1 MYDYDY
7 EEVVLLGLR
16 VMKYLH
22 QYAPQELNRILD
34 YFETFDID
42 SFYCAA
48 DCGMW
53 AIFDD
58 SASEIEEETD
68 FETISFRHPELN
80 RFYDL
85 GRRWC
90 SLHDCFYSAW
100 QERIKDAVNYYVI
113 DYSYSVYDMKISF
126 EGDGVQIKV
135 WLSPDCY
142 DPMYFTASLLDLLLY
157 LQTENR
163 RLEHELEALES
174 EHKEAA

>member
-7 EEVVLLGLR
+7 EEVVILALR

-22 QYAPQELNRILD
+22 QYAPQELDRILD

-42 SFYCAA
+42 SFYCAV
-48 DCGMW
+48 DCGIW
-53 AIFDD
+53 SIFED

-68 FETISFRHPELN
+68 FETISFQHTELN

-90 SLHDCFYSAW
+90 SLHDCFCSTW
-100 QERIKDAVNYYVI
+100 QEKIKDAVNYYVI

-126 EGDGVQIKV
+126 EGDGVRIKV

-142 DPMYFTASLLDLLLY
+142 DPVYFVASLLDLLLY